1 MFLLKDMKDFVSATN
16 LLLRGSEISFQGFRM
31 IEDSWKANLKLG
43 LNDWLYLLNWNF
55 LNIYF
60 VLLQAAPP
68 ETQQIIFLKKMFKN

>member
-43 LNDWLYLLNWNF
+43 LNDWLYLLN
-55 LNIYF
+55 
-60 VLLQAAPP
+60 
-68 ETQQIIFLKKMFKN
+68 